1 MKSRKTWRIGL
12 LAMCVASL
20 LGVSELKSARRFS
33 VQSPTSL
40 YLLAEFKVALGDTD
54 SGLELLDRALAAR
67 QPAVPAPKGLSA
79 CNISV
84 TAAIQ

>member
-12 LAMCVASL
+12 LAMCVAGL
-20 LGVSELKSARRFS
+20 LGVSELKSVPRFS
-33 VQSPTSL
+33 VQSPTGL

-67 QPAVPAPKGLSA
+67 QPVVSAPKGLSA

-84 TAAIQ
+84 TATIQ

>member
-1 MKSRKTWRIGL
+1 MKSRWAWRVGR
-12 LAMCVASL
+12 LAMLIAAPLMAPQIKQMPCPA
-20 LGVSELKSARRFS
+20 
-33 VQSPTSL
+33 VQNPAAL
-40 YLLAEFKVALGDTD
+40 YLLAEYKLAAGDTAA
-54 SGLELLDRALAAR
+54 GLELLDRALTAR

>member
-20 LGVSELKSARRFS
+20 LGVSGLKNAHRFS
-33 VQSPTSL
+33 MQSPTSL
-40 YLLAEFKVALGDTD
+40 YLLAEFKAALGDTN
-54 SGLELLDRALAAR
+54 SGLELLDRALAPR
-67 QPAVPAPKGLSA
+67 QPVVPAPKSLSA

-84 TAAIQ
+84 TAPNQ